1 MTDTTIN
8 RLADLNRLR
17 TAPDLDAVQSQTLR
31 GELDQA
37 MQAADWFTVG
47 VMAPSQEQALNS
59 LRALETSQGW
69 PPMELVQEAESDGPV
84 FLKANQKEGTVR
96 IRVETGLGEG
106 VLVSGH
112 SADPSRFTPTW
123 GPFPLT
129 FF

>member
-8 RLADLNRLR
+8 SLADLNRLR
-17 TAPDLDAVQSQTLR
+17 TAPDLDAAQSQTLR
-31 GELDQA
+31 EELDQA
-37 MQAADWFTVG
+37 MQSADWFTVG
-47 VMAPSQEQALNS
+47 VMAPSQELALNS

-96 IRVETGLGEG
+96 IRLETGLGEG

-112 SADPSRFTPTW
+112 SVDPSRFTPTW

>member
-1 MTDTTIN
+1 
-8 RLADLNRLR
+8 
-17 TAPDLDAVQSQTLR
+17 
-31 GELDQA
+31 
-37 MQAADWFTVG
+37 
-47 VMAPSQEQALNS
+47 
-59 LRALETSQGW
+59 
-69 PPMELVQEAESDGPV
+69 MELVQEAESDGPV

-96 IRVETGLGEG
+96 IRLETGLGEG

>member
-8 RLADLNRLR
+8 SLADLNRLR
-17 TAPDLDAVQSQTLR
+17 TAPDLDAAQSQTLR
-31 GELDQA
+31 EELDQA

-47 VMAPSQEQALNS
+47 VMAPSQELAL
-59 LRALETSQGW
+59 
-69 PPMELVQEAESDGPV
+69 
-84 FLKANQKEGTVR
+84 
-96 IRVETGLGEG
+96 
-106 VLVSGH
+106 SGH

>member
-1 MTDTTIN
+1 MTETNIN
-8 RLADLNRLR
+8 GLADLNRLR

-31 GELDQA
+31 EELHQA

-47 VMAPSQEQALNS
+47 VMAPSQELALNS

-96 IRVETGLGEG
+96 IRLETGLGEG

>member
-8 RLADLNRLR
+8 DLADLNRLR
-17 TAPDLDAVQSQTLR
+17 TAPDLDIAQTQALR
-31 GELDQA
+31 QELEQA
-37 MQAADWFTVG
+37 MQSADWFTVG
-47 VMAPSQEQALNS
+47 VMAPSQDLALNA

-69 PPMELVQEAESDGPV
+69 EPMELVQEAESDGPV

-96 IRVETGLGEG
+96 IRHETGLGEG

>member
-1 MTDTTIN
+1 MQYSN
-8 RLADLNRLR
+8 S
-17 TAPDLDAVQSQTLR
+17 TAPGSEHAPISPRDISRKRSVQ
-31 GELDQA
+31 
-37 MQAADWFTVG
+37 WY
-47 VMAPSQEQALNS
+47 S

-96 IRVETGLGEG
+96 IRLETGLGEG

>member
-1 MTDTTIN
+1 
-8 RLADLNRLR
+8 
-17 TAPDLDAVQSQTLR
+17 
-31 GELDQA
+31 

-47 VMAPSQEQALNS
+47 VMAPSQELALNS

-69 PPMELVQEAESDGPV
+69 PPMKLVQEAESDGPV